1 MLHQR
6 VGAHLHKT
14 VIAPS
19 LNHLC
24 HHFVESNAIRCG
36 MCRWDLSLIYTV
48 HYRRNQS
55 RLITQFA
62 EHPIKQRSRCS
73 FAIGPCD
80 TDQFEMTAR
89 IAIKG

>member
-19 LNHLC
+19 
-24 HHFVESNAIRCG
+24 STISAIISLSRMLSGVVCVDG
-36 MCRWDLSLIYTV
+36 ISLIYTV

-62 EHPIKQRSRCS
+62 EHPIKQRSCCS